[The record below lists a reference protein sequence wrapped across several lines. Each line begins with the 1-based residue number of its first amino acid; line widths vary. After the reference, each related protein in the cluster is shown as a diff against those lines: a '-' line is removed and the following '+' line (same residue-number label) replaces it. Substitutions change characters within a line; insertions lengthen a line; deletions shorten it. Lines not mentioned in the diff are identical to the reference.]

1 MGRGGSDRK
10 RQSAARHGAG
20 GGRRPTVSN
29 RDLAK
34 FTAPRPSS
42 PTPRR
47 KPAKS
52 ARPARRPTSPAPL
65 LDADLVALFL
75 GMLGLGSFFVL
86 PIRLALLTL
95 GLALGAVS
103 FRLRSRTRVGA
114 IVGALGMLAASLC
127 VWVLSGST
135 AADEGK
141 AIAKTRLAIVARV
154 NELREHKGL
163 EALNFDPSLSIF
175 AQQQAEYASASHTGQ
190 ATEPT
195 AGTSPTRQTNVWAE
209 MAGRSCSWQQLF
221 ATDHLGGKPR
231 HLSRGQAELGFI
243 YGGFGVGSHRPLP
256 VLEPYFNSI
265 GVGVTFSP
273 GRVNVQIDLTGRPQ
287 PNRPWDRYIP
297 NLLGFVKSA
306 PSCST

>member
-1 MGRGGSDRK
+1 MARGGSDRR
-10 RQSAARHGAG
+10 RQPAARHGAG
-20 GGRRPTVSN
+20 GAPRPTVSH

-42 PTPRR
+42 PTPR
-47 KPAKS
+47 PKS
-52 ARPARRPTSPAPL
+52 AKRVRPASRPVPPAPL
-65 LDADLVALFL
+65 IDADLVVLFV

-86 PIRLALLTL
+86 PVRLALLTL

-103 FRLRSRTRVGA
+103 FRLKSRTRIGA
-114 IVGALGMLAASLC
+114 IVGGLSMLAASLC
-127 VWVLSGST
+127 VWVLSGS
-135 AADEGK
+135 AADEAE
-141 AIAKTRLAIVARV
+141 AIARTRLAIVARV
-154 NELREHKGL
+154 NELREQKGL
-163 EALNFDPSLSIF
+163 EALSFDPALSVF

-195 AGTSPTRQTNVWAE
+195 AGTSPTRETNVWAE

-221 ATDHLGGKPR
+221 AVDHLGGKPR

-243 YGGFGVGSHRPLP
+243 YGGTGVGYHRPLP
-256 VLEPYFNSI
+256 VLAPYFNSI

-273 GRVNVQIDLTGRPQ
+273 GKVSVQIDLTGRPQ
-287 PNRPWDRYIP
+287 PDRPWDHDMP
-297 NLLGFVKSA
+297 NLLGVVKSA